1 MNNMST
7 FSSEY
12 LFEGNILMQMQ
23 YISKGRPLLLLEQ
36 RCFQFTD
43 LLIKAMSSLCI
54 QAEGLRETCT
64 IKINS
69 IS

>member
-1 MNNMST
+1 MST
-7 FSSEY
+7 YSSEY
-12 LFEGNILMQMQ
+12 LFEGNIFIQTQ
-23 YISKGRPLLLLEQ
+23 YIAKGRTLLLLEQ

-43 LLIKAMSSLCI
+43 LLIKAMSSLGI
-54 QAEGLRETCT
+54 HAEGLRETRT